1 MASPATVNKI
11 TTILAETLGI
21 QDRVET
27 FDESTELFG
36 SLPELDSLGVVELV
50 QALEEDFDFTI
61 EDAEFTGELFE
72 TVGTLAKFV
81 ESKTAGA

>member
-1 MASPATVNKI
+1 MASPATVHKI

-72 TVGTLAKFV
+72 TVGTLANFV
-81 ESKTAGA
+81 ESKTTGV

>member
-1 MASPATVNKI
+1 MASPATVNKV
-11 TTILAETLGI
+11 TAILAETLGI

-36 SLPELDSLGVVELV
+36 SLPELDSLAVVELV

-61 EDAEFTGELFE
+61 EDEEFTGELFE
-72 TVGTLAKFV
+72 TVGTLANFV
-81 ESKTAGA
+81 ETKTASG